1 MTTAYLCL
9 GGNVGDVRATL
20 ARAAALLGERGQT
33 LLARSPLYRTPPW
46 GPVAQPAYL
55 NQVIAVESP
64 GTPRELLSVA
74 LEVERL
80 LGRDRSQEER
90 FGPRRIDIDILAF
103 GDAQVDEPDLQL
115 PHPRLLQRAFALVP
129 LLDLA
134 PDIVISGVQAREAL
148 AALDRSGIVPVP

>member
-20 ARAAALLGERGQT
+20 ERAAELLSENGQSV
-33 LLARSPLYRTPPW
+33 LARSLIYRTPPW

-55 NQVIAVESP
+55 NQVIAVDSP
-64 GTPRELLSVA
+64 GSPRALLA
-74 LEVERL
+74 LALDVERQ
-80 LGRDRSQEER
+80 LGRDRSREER

-103 GDAQVDEPDLQL
+103 GDAQVDEADLQL

-129 LLDLA
+129 LLDVA
-134 PDIVISGVQAREAL
+134 PDIMIAGVRGRDAL
-148 AALDRSGIVPVP
+148 ERLDRGDIVPVP

>member
-20 ARAAALLGERGQT
+20 TRAAALLGESGQT
-33 LLARSPLYRTPPW
+33 VLARSPFYRTPPW

-55 NQVIAVESP
+55 NQVIAVDSP
-64 GTPRELLSVA
+64 GSPRDLLALA

-80 LGRDRSQEER
+80 LGRDRTQEER

-103 GDAQVDEPDLQL
+103 GDAQVEEADLQL

-129 LLDLA
+129 LLDVA
-134 PDIVISGVQAREAL
+134 PDIIIGSVRARDAL
-148 AALDRSGIVPVP
+148 AALDRSGIIAEP